1 MRGDFYH
8 LQVYWYLCDEVEK
21 RAVLYVVTSDIGAIK
36 HKKEVNEIRK
46 NRTEQNRTKENI
58 PFIFHNCYLFI
69 FRAYAHNKN
78 PIHKIIQN
86 LTNIPKIRKSKL
98 KP

>member
-46 NRTEQNRTKENI
+46 NRTEQRKTYHLFFIIVTYLYFVHTHITK
-58 PFIFHNCYLFI
+58 
-69 FRAYAHNKN
+69 
-78 PIHKIIQN
+78 IQY
-86 LTNIPKIRKSKL
+86 TKL
-98 KP
+98 